1 MAGDAET
8 NKLRFGYIAQ
18 DILKTL
24 NEFGLDDSAI
34 VWQDFTR
41 KPNYYQVIKEE
52 FIALNTWQIQKAKS
66 RIADLE
72 NTVAELKAQLQTL
85 TAG

>member
-1 MAGDAET
+1 MAGDAEI

-52 FIALNTWQIQKAKS
+52 FIALNTWQIQKLKT
-66 RIADLE
+66 RVTELE
-72 NTVAELKAQLQTL
+72 NEIKEIKQRYEI
-85 TAG
+85 